1 MRDEPRW
8 KNLDTKV
15 VGIGRTGDELIDY
28 LLKRKYRKKLLATF
42 KPTNNNTAESGNMEP
57 LQIILGDGRTP
68 DLDGIMQYFGSQDS
82 PVCVVADLG
91 EEPETESAPFV
102 ARVARQMGA
111 TVFGLVILPEVSN
124 GAAKCAKAIE
134 TLQNLAANTDA
145 VYAYRSDIYSG
156 ISIGMMAY
164 RVEAVDRLI
173 NLIKEARPNE
183 SETQNKNGDADSR
196 KVEAN

>member
-1 MRDEPRW
+1 M
-8 KNLDTKV
+8 
-15 VGIGRTGDELIDY
+15 
-28 LLKRKYRKKLLATF
+28 
-42 KPTNNNTAESGNMEP
+42 
-57 LQIILGDGRTP
+57 
-68 DLDGIMQYFGSQDS
+68 
-82 PVCVVADLG
+82 DLG
-91 EEPETESAPFV
+91 EEPEAKSAPFV

-111 TVFGLVILPEVSN
+111 TVFGLVILPKVSD

-173 NLIKEARPNE
+173 NLIKEARQNE
-183 SETQNKNGDADSR
+183 SETQNKNGDAADSR

>member
-1 MRDEPRW
+1 MIILFLM
-8 KNLDTKV
+8 K
-15 VGIGRTGDELIDY
+15 
-28 LLKRKYRKKLLATF
+28 KKLQRDCWNRKIF
-42 KPTNNNTAESGNMEP
+42 VE
-57 LQIILGDGRTP
+57 
-68 DLDGIMQYFGSQDS
+68 
-82 PVCVVADLG
+82 VDLG
-91 EEPETESAPFV
+91 EEPEAKSAPFV

-111 TVFGLVILPEVSN
+111 TVFGLVILPKVSD

-134 TLQNLAANTDA
+134 PLQNLAANTDA

-173 NLIKEARPNE
+173 NLIKEARLNE

-196 KVEAN
+196 KVEAI

>member
-1 MRDEPRW
+1 
-8 KNLDTKV
+8 V
-15 VGIGRTGDELIDY
+15 
-28 LLKRKYRKKLLATF
+28 
-42 KPTNNNTAESGNMEP
+42 
-57 LQIILGDGRTP
+57 
-68 DLDGIMQYFGSQDS
+68 
-82 PVCVVADLG
+82 DLG
-91 EEPETESAPFV
+91 EESEAKSAPFV

-111 TVFGLVILPEVSN
+111 TVFGLVILPKVSD

-134 TLQNLAANTDA
+134 TLQNLGTNTDA

-173 NLIKEARPNE
+173 NLIKEARQNE

>member
-1 MRDEPRW
+1 M
-8 KNLDTKV
+8 
-15 VGIGRTGDELIDY
+15 
-28 LLKRKYRKKLLATF
+28 
-42 KPTNNNTAESGNMEP
+42 
-57 LQIILGDGRTP
+57 
-68 DLDGIMQYFGSQDS
+68 
-82 PVCVVADLG
+82 DLG
-91 EEPETESAPFV
+91 EEPEAKSAPFV

-111 TVFGLVILPEVSN
+111 TVFGLVILPKVSD

-173 NLIKEARPNE
+173 KEARPNE

-196 KVEAN
+196 KVKAN